1 MKQVGLGRRSGLQ
14 PDQSCLVCSLMARY
28 AKSKME
34 CSTKNNVASLLS
46 SSADGKFNV
55 ERSLANLSDQA
66 PMSPTV
72 KQYPRR
78 TPSMTL
84 MPPPPPR
91 SRAIPI
97 SSPSLS
103 AGIDRNG
110 SDESFGSPPNSYQL
124 MHSKIAAVAAITDP
138 RTSTDRSRLSDPS
151 LLGKS
156 VDSSVSVPFPILK
169 HPSRDNVVSGE
180 DLVVPGHSNTT
191 ASIRRQRAESYDER
205 KSPSRVK
212 FAPNLIAS
220 KQYYL
225 HDEPGI
231 QSEPMP
237 HDEHEHNARPRSASC
252 SVMGRN
258 DSSASL
264 ASNNGCET
272 IAEESVENEEPVF
285 DMED

>member
-34 CSTKNNVASLLS
+34 CSTKSNVASLLT
-46 SSADGKFNV
+46 SSAEGKFNV
-55 ERSLANLSDQA
+55 PSLANFSDQA
-66 PMSPTV
+66 RTSPTV

-78 TPSMTL
+78 TPSITL

-103 AGIDRNG
+103 AGIDRNE

-169 HPSRDNVVSGE
+169 KASREHVVSGE
-180 DLVVPGHSNTT
+180 ELVVPGHSNTT
-191 ASIRRQRAESYDER
+191 ANIRRQRAESYDEQ

-212 FAPNLIAS
+212 FATNLIAS

-237 HDEHEHNARPRSASC
+237 HDEPEHNARPRSASC

-258 DSSASL
+258 DASL
-264 ASNNGCET
+264 SSNNGCET
-272 IAEESVENEEPVF
+272 IAEEGAEHEEPVF